1 MAKQVPPFSTEQRD
15 EIARRIKV
23 IFSGISPH
31 TEATINS
38 PCVRRIDHVEVL
50 LRFEE
55 GQPGVEL
62 DRYEGGKLRAISWG
76 QVIGRS

>member
-15 EIARRIKV
+15 EIAARIKV

-38 PCVRRIDHVEVL
+38 PCVRRIDHVQVL
-50 LRFEE
+50 LGFEE
-55 GQPGVEL
+55 GQPVVEWKKI
-62 DRYEGGKLRAISWG
+62 ECHKLGSMIERN
-76 QVIGRS
+76 